1 MGHDANFVIF
11 NRAKQI
17 LQHLELIYSD
27 LFRES
32 SKGKSLAIFQD
43 FSNFHH
49 LLNFFYFFFI
59 NNCVHLYEI
68 W

>member
-49 LLNFFYFFFI
+49 LLNFFLFFF
-59 NNCVHLYEI
+59 
-68 W
+68 